1 MIAGLL
7 GVGYDT
13 LVQREAQ
20 RRNRRLAL
28 VAAASVAGMAIT
40 SSLAVTAHLAR
51 NDAQRRQAQ
60 AEDLL
65 GFMLGDLRQKL
76 TTVGRLDLMR
86 SVDDKATKYFAELDP
101 RDLSDRALEEQ
112 ARSLTGIGQV
122 RLEDANHAAAM
133 KAFREAHERTIA
145 LYERDRNNGQ
155 RLFDRAQTEYWIG
168 FVAWQQEDLDE
179 AQRWLTRYRDSA
191 LKLAAM
197 DRNNF
202 DWQKE
207 VAYGYHNLA
216 VLQESRG
223 DHEGAERAMKRELEL
238 FRGWVK
244 ERPNDLVL
252 RGEEN
257 TIVSWLGTNAERQDR
272 FEDAE
277 AWFTQNLDNAAV
289 LWRAEP
295 KNAERRKDWVDAQ
308 LLLAQIRYKR
318 GDFANARI
326 AAEAANRESDAMIR
340 QDPSNLTW
348 QSQQAIAR
356 YWRATLV
363 GIGQPRQAVP
373 IAQEAVRILAAVH
386 DAEPKNAR
394 VTDWLAKT
402 RKLETQLANPE
413 VAVR

>member
-1 MIAGLL
+1 MRYCVFLSYSHNDAHWARWLMRKLESYRVPKRLVGTHGRDGPIPARLGVVFRDRDELPTAGDLSTTIKEALSESAALVVICSPASARSQWVDAEVRSFLSTGRADRVFCFIVEGEPTVDNCFPPSTIENGNEPLAADARAEGDGKDRAVLKLIAGLL

-65 GFMLGDLRQKL
+65 GFMMGDLRGKL
-76 TTVGRLDLMR
+76 TKVGRIDLMR

-122 RLEDANHAAAM
+122 RLEDANHAEAM
-133 KAFREAHERTIA
+133 KAFREAHERTTA
-145 LYERDRNNGQ
+145 LYDRKPDDGQ

-168 FVAWQQEDLDE
+168 YVAWQQGNLEE

-191 LKLAAM
+191 LQLAPM
-197 DRNNF
+197 DPKNF

-216 VLQESRG
+216 VLQEARG

-238 FRGWVK
+238 FH
-244 ERPNDLVL
+244 
-252 RGEEN
+252 
-257 TIVSWLGTNAERQDR
+257 
-272 FEDAE
+272 
-277 AWFTQNLDNAAV
+277 AW
-289 LWRAEP
+289 
-295 KNAERRKDWVDAQ
+295 
-308 LLLAQIRYKR
+308 
-318 GDFANARI
+318 
-326 AAEAANRESDAMIR
+326 
-340 QDPSNLTW
+340 
-348 QSQQAIAR
+348 
-356 YWRATLV
+356 
-363 GIGQPRQAVP
+363 
-373 IAQEAVRILAAVH
+373 
-386 DAEPKNAR
+386 
-394 VTDWLAKT
+394 AKQ
-402 RKLETQLANPE
+402 R
-413 VAVR
+413 